1 MWTFYSLIF
10 NVFFNFESDLPVP
23 DLWTLQTV
31 SIETCNNRIYKG
43 YIYIYKENFKNFQNE
58 KDCIKSFSFKD
69 SLENYLRYSRK
80 IELYTDLLRSRSIYR
95 GLILSS
101 KDPNI
106 FRLEEINVIERINGK
121 YNGYNGGWSRINVVT
136 EKELN
141 LLKLKICSEYYI
153 DEIGTNP
160 IFISYTKRFKQFNL
174 ISLSNKYQ
182 KLNDHEQINFKKRVL
197 SDSIVILQY
206 TGD

>member
-1 MWTFYSLIF
+1 M
-10 NVFFNFESDLPVP
+10 
-23 DLWTLQTV
+23 
-31 SIETCNNRIYKG
+31 
-43 YIYIYKENFKNFQNE
+43 
-58 KDCIKSFSFKD
+58 
-69 SLENYLRYSRK
+69 
-80 IELYTDLLRSRSIYR
+80 LRSRSIYR

-101 KDPNI
+101 KDPYI

-160 IFISYTKRFKQFNL
+160 IFISYT
-174 ISLSNKYQ
+174 
-182 KLNDHEQINFKKRVL
+182 
-197 SDSIVILQY
+197 
-206 TGD
+206 

>member
-23 DLWTLQTV
+23 DLQTLQTV
-31 SIETCNNRIYKG
+31 SIETCNN
-43 YIYIYKENFKNFQNE
+43 
-58 KDCIKSFSFKD
+58 

-101 KDPNI
+101 KDPYI

-160 IFISYTKRFKQFNL
+160 IFISYTQRFKQFNL

>member
-43 YIYIYKENFKNFQNE
+43 YICIYKENFKNFQNE

-101 KDPNI
+101 KDPYI

-160 IFISYTKRFKQFNL
+160 IFISYT
-174 ISLSNKYQ
+174 
-182 KLNDHEQINFKKRVL
+182 
-197 SDSIVILQY
+197 
-206 TGD
+206 